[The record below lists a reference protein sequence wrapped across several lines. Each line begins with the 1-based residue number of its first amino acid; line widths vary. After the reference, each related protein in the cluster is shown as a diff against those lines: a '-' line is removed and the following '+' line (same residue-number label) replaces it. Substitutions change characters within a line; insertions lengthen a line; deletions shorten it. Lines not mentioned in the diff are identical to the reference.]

1 MAYKQEGGNRNK
13 AFKGLYFV
21 QEGKTLTE
29 DIKLHIWLLTHLT
42 KLHIHTMYTKILGHP
57 TKY

>member
-42 KLHIHTMYTKILGHP
+42 KLHIHTMYIKIL
-57 TKY
+57 